1 MPYEKF
7 GIIKVPERSARLSAC
22 IAVCYLHVPLYRTG
36 RAGPRTECSTVLGV
50 FTGQGS
56 GVRGQLHNYRR
67 LGKVS
72 RILSET
78 E

>member
-36 RAGPRTECSTVLGV
+36 WAGPRTECSTVLGV
-50 FTGQGS
+50 FTGQC
-56 GVRGQLHNYRR
+56 HKYTR
-67 LGKVS
+67 LGKGS
-72 RILSET
+72 RILT
-78 E
+78 ENTRMTE